1 MTAPLPRAFV
11 ATMLPALR
19 QAAAVARALEGRVVN
34 RPKEREDTAS
44 KAALTVADTA
54 AQETLLVAV
63 WERFPFVALEA
74 EEDTPTVHRFP
85 RHAEARVVI
94 DPIDGTLHSY
104 LEGRGPYAIMVG
116 LAIADRIEAAL
127 VALPREGLFYD
138 ATRGQGARVTR
149 AGGVPRLVR
158 VPLPDAGQRILV
170 SHGLPEPAQEALR
183 ARGYELV
190 HGAGGAIAVAPLVPG
205 VCAGLRVVNGP
216 KGISARGR
224 IGALIAAEA
233 GALVHCESG
242 KEFPSELAEPAR
254 ALLVAARGEEMEA
267 LEAALASASGPA

>member
-34 RPKEREDTAS
+34 HPKEQEATAS

-54 AQETLLVAV
+54 AQETLLVTV
-63 WERFPFVALEA
+63 LERFPFVSLEA

-85 RHAEARVVI
+85 QNAEARVVI

-116 LAIADRIEAAL
+116 LVIADRFEAAL
-127 VALPREGLFYD
+127 VALPREGLFFD

-149 AGGVPRLVR
+149 AGGIPRVVR
-158 VPLPDAGQRILV
+158 VPKPEAGQRILV
-170 SHGLPEPAQEALR
+170 SHELPEAARERLR
-183 ARGYELV
+183 DRGYEVV

-205 VCAGLRVVNGP
+205 VRAGLRVTS
-216 KGISARGR
+216 KGISTRGR
-224 IGALIAAEA
+224 IGALIATEA
-233 GALVHCESG
+233 GAIVHCESG
-242 KEFPSELAEPAR
+242 KDFPLELSAPAK
-254 ALLVAARGEEMEA
+254 ALVVAARGEDMDA
-267 LEAALASASGPA
+267 LEEVLTSARGASS